1 MSASATVCSE
11 PEVALEEVIARL
23 APGRVIGEVTGV
35 VISSVTYDHRRVR
48 PGALHCCLP
57 GAHLDGHDFASAAV
71 RAGAVALVCERPL
84 GDDAARA
91 VQLVVGAG
99 GVRPAMALAACVLWS
114 DPASSL
120 RTVGVTGTNG
130 KTTTTYLLRS
140 VFEEH
145 GWPTAVIGTLGGP
158 RTTPEAPDLQRALA
172 HARDSDRAAAALE
185 VTSHALAQH
194 RLDGYCHD
202 VAVFTNLSQ
211 DHLDYHGTM
220 EAYFAAKARLF
231 EPEHARQAVVNA
243 DDPFGRRLLENA
255 AIPMGT
261 FSLAQAEELEVGLE
275 ASHFRLGGEP
285 VRVRPGGVINVRNA
299 LAAAAAA
306 RALEVPT
313 ATIAAGLSAAEPPSG
328 RLEPVPNGL
337 GLEVVVDYA
346 HTPAGLAEVLAAA
359 RAEAALHGAGVIVVF
374 GCGGDRDRAKRPLMG
389 SIATRLA
396 DVAVLT
402 SDNPRSED
410 PLAIIGEVRTGCD
423 GKARLVVEPDR
434 RQAIAAALGVASA
447 GDVVVVAGKGHETV
461 QEIGD
466 ESLEFSDRAVI
477 AEELAR
483 MSREGAGE

>member
-1 MSASATVCSE
+1 
-11 PEVALEEVIARL
+11 
-23 APGRVIGEVTGV
+23 
-35 VISSVTYDHRRVR
+35 
-48 PGALHCCLP
+48 
-57 GAHLDGHDFASAAV
+57 
-71 RAGAVALVCERPL
+71 
-84 GDDAARA
+84 
-91 VQLVVGAG
+91 
-99 GVRPAMALAACVLWS
+99 
-114 DPASSL
+114 
-120 RTVGVTGTNG
+120 
-130 KTTTTYLLRS
+130 
-140 VFEEH
+140 
-145 GWPTAVIGTLGGP
+145 
-158 RTTPEAPDLQRALA
+158 
-172 HARDSDRAAAALE
+172 